1 MSTPAQHAANI
12 QNSRQSTGPRTEQ
25 GKAAS
30 SQNAR
35 KHSLTSKQVVIKGES
50 IEEFEDL
57 KRSLYADHKPANTT
71 EQLLVNEIA
80 ENYWRLMRAR
90 RAEAEYLD
98 REFESAFTGDST
110 ELDKI
115 RRYMTSIERAW
126 HRAIIQLEKTQ
137 SARIVKEEA
146 ERRQEETEIA
156 ALIERRNQEMHD
168 YLMAPMPSAPSIG
181 FVSQN
186 GAPLQTLAQEP
197 RRQEWSQPGTGQ
209 S

>member
-12 QNSRQSTGPRTEQ
+12 QNSRLSTGPNTAS

-35 KHSLTSKQVVIKGES
+35 KHGLTSKQVVIKGEN

-57 KRSLYADHKPANTT
+57 KRSLYADHKPANSI

-98 REFESAFTGDST
+98 REFESAFTGEST

-115 RRYMTSIERAW
+115 RRYMISIERAW
-126 HRAIIQLEKTQ
+126 HRAITQLEKTQ
-137 SARIVKEEA
+137 SARRTAELMETEAMLAEEA
-146 ERRQEETEIA
+146 SERA
-156 ALIERRNQEMHD
+156 NLIERRNQEMHD
-168 YLMAPMPSAPSIG
+168 YLMAPMPSAPPIG
-181 FVSQN
+181 FVSQVAQPVSARQQA
-186 GAPLQTLAQEP
+186 GAD
-197 RRQEWSQPGTGQ
+197 S
-209 S
+209 